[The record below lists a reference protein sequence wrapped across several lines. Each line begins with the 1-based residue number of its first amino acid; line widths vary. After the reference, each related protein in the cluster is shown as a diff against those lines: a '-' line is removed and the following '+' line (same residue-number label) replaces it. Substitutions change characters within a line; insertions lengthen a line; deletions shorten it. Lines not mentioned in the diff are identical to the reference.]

1 MDLLVLKAYAL
12 RKMEE
17 YGLLERGWSFE
28 FDGASTR
35 FGLCHFGRKV
45 ISVSEPLV
53 LLNAEPECRETVLHE
68 IAHALAG
75 PRAGHGPNWA
85 EACRRVGV
93 EPKPCFRAD
102 DVEMPPPKYW
112 AVCPSCGS
120 RAPYYRRPSRR
131 SACTAC
137 CRQYAGGRFDERFL
151 LQLRDAVTDKPVARA
166 ATPSTR
172 TDAQCPGCGQVYA
185 ISRRARKP
193 RACAACC
200 RKHAGGRFDARF
212 VLKRIGRG

>member
-75 PRAGHGPNWA
+75 PRAGHGPNGPEGSGGGGA
-85 EACRRVGV
+85 GPNRVSGPV
-93 EPKPCFRAD
+93 AVKMR
-102 DVEMPPPKYW
+102 PPRTW
-112 AVCPSCGS
+112 PSCQPW
-120 RAPYYRRPSRR
+120 AYRPRYSPGRP
-131 SACTAC
+131 
-137 CRQYAGGRFDERFL
+137 G
-151 LQLRDAVTDKPVARA
+151 RA
-166 ATPSTR
+166 A
-172 TDAQCPGCGQVYA
+172 V
-185 ISRRARKP
+185 
-193 RACAACC
+193 RACS
-200 RKHAGGRFDARF
+200 RQS
-212 VLKRIGRG
+212 